1 MAQCIPTRA
10 STNPSVLERQR
21 VRLNWQQQQSTD
33 NTDCIG
39 YNNIESFAPLS
50 SFDQLPKNF
59 VDGERSRNESF
70 GHVHD
75 PIESLGDG
83 WPDFSMVNYPN
94 FCAINV
100 GEKAN
105 DKENSDSSK
114 KRKFGNFSNSQVD
127 ANNATENS
135 GSSKGMKEDY
145 VLGERKGATGNQK
158 PQNKKETS
166 TETLKENGK
175 ASRSSTTTTPLK
187 TDYIHVRARRGQA
200 TDSHSLA
207 ERVRRERISERM
219 RYLQDLVPGCNKIT
233 GKAGMLDE
241 IINYVQSL
249 QRQVEFLSMKLAA
262 VNPRLDFTVDSF
274 FNEEMNIACNTGLI
288 QGMNILLPHD
298 QLDPSYIQSNALLHQ
313 AQVGP
318 SSSGLDMAMSTTQQ
332 MTLQCPMSAPMQLV
346 NTFMDSCYNNVHG
359 SSSLWDQVR
368 LNNTFGAHFSFQ
380 SLQGNCLPN
389 NLKTETREI

>member
-105 DKENSDSSK
+105 DKENSGSSK
-114 KRKFGNFSNSQVD
+114 KRKFGNFSNSQVI
-127 ANNATENS
+127 S
-135 GSSKGMKEDY
+135 IFSK
-145 VLGERKGATGNQK
+145 
-158 PQNKKETS
+158 
-166 TETLKENGK
+166 
-175 ASRSSTTTTPLK
+175 TT
-187 TDYIHVRARRGQA
+187 
-200 TDSHSLA
+200 
-207 ERVRRERISERM
+207 
-219 RYLQDLVPGCNKIT
+219 
-233 GKAGMLDE
+233 
-241 IINYVQSL
+241 
-249 QRQVEFLSMKLAA
+249 
-262 VNPRLDFTVDSF
+262 
-274 FNEEMNIACNTGLI
+274 
-288 QGMNILLPHD
+288 
-298 QLDPSYIQSNALLHQ
+298 
-313 AQVGP
+313 
-318 SSSGLDMAMSTTQQ
+318 
-332 MTLQCPMSAPMQLV
+332 
-346 NTFMDSCYNNVHG
+346 
-359 SSSLWDQVR
+359 
-368 LNNTFGAHFSFQ
+368 
-380 SLQGNCLPN
+380 
-389 NLKTETREI
+389 